1 MPVVV
6 FHTGMKAASSDIWS
20 PLHFISNFAKK
31 KQIPTTSDSIR
42 CSIVGCFEYKYLIII
57 SRPYIIGSLITKIIC
72 GTVIKSSGCSLD
84 SESQQIRRAWRAT
97 SYFQASETAYK
108 LLQTYALTSWADT
121 FKKQVKHIFNH
132 EISAVTCPFSST
144 FFNTI
149 TFIWKSGTLCRHF
162 IRFEIDWKEKWSPF
176 LSLLINT
183 LIWAPSKQIIATNII
198 VLFLGLLKL

>member
-121 FKKQVKHIFNH
+121 FKKQV
-132 EISAVTCPFSST
+132 TSST
-144 FFNTI
+144 MKYPQWHALALLRFLTQLRLYENLVPYVVTLYDLKLI
-149 TFIWKSGTLCRHF
+149 EKKSGHHF
-162 IRFEIDWKEKWSPF
+162 YHCS
-176 LSLLINT
+176 
-183 LIWAPSKQIIATNII
+183 
-198 VLFLGLLKL
+198 